1 MKRSLRLRFCLALCC
16 LLSFALSCQPLQDV
30 PQPASDMTLEEL
42 GSLVHTSL
50 GNLKAQSKSLIQGLE
65 EKSSEVEGLKA
76 KLSDLIACSERT
88 NKQLYDYETKLVE
101 SETKRKIL
109 WKVVWTLIGVNSALL
124 VALVILIV
132 LEKKKITDLL

>member
-1 MKRSLRLRFCLALCC
+1 
-16 LLSFALSCQPLQDV
+16 
-30 PQPASDMTLEEL
+30 MTLEEL

-76 KLSDLIACSERT
+76 NLSDLIACSERT

-109 WKVVWTLIGVNSALL
+109 WKAVWALIGVNAALAVTL
-124 VALVILIV
+124 VALIV